1 MKSCDV
7 AVFARLD
14 GCDPSGD
21 MRHSEVACCMAAQ
34 QLDELPGVEMIRV
47 VQRSGEGRHRAL
59 ARGKFSD
66 CHILLRRHRG
76 GEGLVRLRLPRG
88 QKLARIARSGW
99 GRERVLGDVVWL
111 ARPPAVEA

>member
-1 MKSCDV
+1 MMSRDG
-7 AVFARLD
+7 AGFARFD
-14 GCDPSGD
+14 RCDPIGD
-21 MRHSEVACCMAAQ
+21 MRHSEMARCMTAQ
-34 QLDELPGVEMIRV
+34 QLDELPGIEMIRV

-59 ARGKFSD
+59 ARGKLSD
-66 CHILLRRHRG
+66 GHILLRRHRG

-88 QKLARIARSGW
+88 EKLARIARSGW